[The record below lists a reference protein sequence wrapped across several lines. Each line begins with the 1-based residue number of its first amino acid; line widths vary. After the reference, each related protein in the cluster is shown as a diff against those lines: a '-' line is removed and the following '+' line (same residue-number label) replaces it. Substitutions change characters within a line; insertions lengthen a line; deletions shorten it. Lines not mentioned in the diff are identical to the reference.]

1 MNKLPT
7 EVRAQ
12 ALHMMVEGSSMRSI
26 SRVLRISFGAVAKLL
41 RDAGEACAQYHDRAV
56 RCVDAR
62 NIQSD
67 EIWSFCYAKSRNAAR
82 AKGVIDHAGDVW
94 TWTAIDRDSKLMIS
108 WLAGGRDGHFAV
120 KFLKDLQSRLA
131 YRTQLTTD
139 SYRPYIEAVDEAFG
153 RQVDYARL
161 VKIYGANDEDPEAK
175 PKTPPKRADL
185 AAPNDVIVERK
196 FPVWGDPDLELASTA
211 HVERHNLTMRM
222 SMRRFTRLTNGFSK
236 KVENHRHMLALYY
249 VWYNFCRVHMTLGMT
264 PAMAAGLA
272 DYQRD
277 LRWIVE
283 LIEARAPVVRRGLY
297 GTRRG

>member
-1 MNKLPT
+1 
-7 EVRAQ
+7 
-12 ALHMMVEGSSMRSI
+12 MMVEGSSMRSI
-26 SRVLRISFGAVAKLL
+26 SRVLGISFGAVAKLL
-41 RDAGEACAQYHDRAV
+41 RDAGAACLEYHDRAV
-56 RCVDAR
+56 RGLNV
-62 NIQSD
+62 QSVQCD
-67 EIWSFCYAKSRNAAR
+67 EIWAFCFSKARNAGR

-108 WLAGGRDGHFAV
+108 WLAGGRDANFAV

-139 SYRPYIEAVDEAFG
+139 SYRPYIEAVDEAFSG
-153 RQVDYARL
+153 QVDYARL
-161 VKIYGANDEDPEAK
+161 VKLYGSNDEDPEAK
-175 PKTPPKRADL
+175 PKTPQKRADL

-249 VWYNFCRVHMTLGMT
+249 VWYNFCRSHMTLGMT

-277 LRWIVE
+277 IRWIVE

-297 GTRRG
+297 GTGRG